1 MMGKLVEGA
10 RVVLRSGMIAASN
23 AQKNLGGKVALYC
36 RSIDMY
42 AFGIHPWF
50 TLSPSIV
57 HTQPSY
63 Q

>member
-1 MMGKLVEGA
+1 MEGA
-10 RVVLRSGMIAASN
+10 RVVLRIGMIAASK

-36 RSIDMY
+36 RSIDIY
-42 AFGIHPWF
+42 AFGIYPWF

-57 HTQPSY
+57 YTQPSY